1 MSGVMEPYPAR
12 GGDSGVVAFEIRADA
27 IVLRFKDGGVY
38 LYDGRKPGMRHVG
51 KMKQL
56 ARAGRG
62 LATYVNQH
70 VRENYAA
77 RLE

>member
-1 MSGVMEPYPAR
+1 MSDVMEPYPAR
-12 GGDSGVVAFEIRADA
+12 GGDSGVAAFEIRPEA

-38 LYDGRKPGMRHVG
+38 LYDRRKPGRHHVEQ
-51 KMKQL
+51 MKQL

-62 LATYVNQH
+62 LATYMNRN